1 MSDTEASPEADARTT
16 HDRLLDAALESF
28 GTKGYDATS
37 LDQLAN
43 ELGVRKQTILYY
55 HPSKVALLDAV
66 IDRSAT
72 ELTDAL
78 EDAAARSGGG
88 FDRIEAIVR
97 SVFRLAVRRPELLGL
112 LREVTRLGPP
122 ASNRILDVFEPMID
136 AWAKKLPADVDFR
149 RVPVAFRDEPFVAH
163 QRIYYALEEMGL
175 VDAMHRKVFAAIH
188 VDHQRL
194 DNPTEISAFMAKNGV
209 DAAKFM
215 GFYNSF
221 SVQTKARQAAQLAQA
236 YKIDGV
242 PSLGIAGKYFTS
254 GTLAGSPQASLA
266 VTDYLIQRVRAK
278 T

>member
-1 MSDTEASPEADARTT
+1 MSDTEARPEADARTT

-122 ASNRILDVFEPMID
+122 ASNRILDVFEPMIERATGFLASEMD
-136 AWAKKLPADVDFR
+136 AGHLR
-149 RVPVAFRDEPFVAH
+149 RCDARLLLVSVYSTIVGVATEVEVLRAVGIEPSL
-163 QRIYYALEEMGL
+163 R
-175 VDAMHRKVFAAIH
+175 
-188 VDHQRL
+188 
-194 DNPTEISAFMAKNGV
+194 S
-209 DAAKFM
+209 
-215 GFYNSF
+215 
-221 SVQTKARQAAQLAQA
+221 AAQRRREVIEFLRAA
-236 YKIDGV
+236 LV
-242 PSLGIAGKYFTS
+242 P
-254 GTLAGSPQASLA
+254 
-266 VTDYLIQRVRAK
+266 D
-278 T
+278 